1 MALNILEV
9 IDVTEGG
16 DKVDE
21 GFVKCL
27 NNWQALS
34 AELLPGYMRR
44 SQFGY
49 VAGGTTLTVGGGIY
63 EVNGTLARITSELTT
78 AAHGLAADPAF
89 IYLYIDHSEIP
100 ATGIID
106 NTDLL
111 WSLTSPTWSHS
122 KLGFYFGDDRCIFS
136 TYAASDLFLSFIHT
150 GNFVQY
156 ASGKVSSID
165 GTVAQLTTTMEAVA
179 LAVPDFGKVEAQ
191 ISSASFYVDA
201 DAFLECLPA
210 DLSGSTEM
218 QLGYVD
224 STVAGDVTVAN
235 VITDESQQIKVKES
249 ATSANTYR
257 IRTNG
262 YWLPEGI

>member
-27 NNWQALS
+27 NNFQALS
-34 AELLPGYMRR
+34 AELLPGYMKR
-44 SQFGY
+44 SELGF

-78 AAHGLAADPAF
+78 AAHGLTADGAF
-89 IYLYIDHSEIP
+89 VYLYIDHSEIP

-106 NTDLL
+106 NTDLI
-111 WSLTSPTWSHS
+111 WSLTSPTWSHT
-122 KLGFYFGDDRCIFS
+122 KLGRYNGDDRCIFGA
-136 TYAASDLFLSFIHT
+136 YAASNLILSFVNT

-156 ASGKVSSID
+156 SSGVVSSID
-165 GTVAQLTTTMEAVA
+165 GSELTTSKAAIA

-191 ISSASFYVDA
+191 ISAASFYVDA
-201 DAFLECLPA
+201 GSFLECVPA
-210 DLSGSTEM
+210 DTSGSIEL

-224 STVAGDVTVAN
+224 ATVAGDVTVAS
-235 VITDESQQIKVKES
+235 VITDTSQQIKVKES
-249 ATSANTYR
+249 DASTNTYR

-262 YWLPEGI
+262 YWLPEGM